1 MNLPRFAPLSGIVF
15 VVGLIVGF
23 GVLGGDT
30 PGTDDSGA
38 TITNYYNDHQG
49 KEIAAIVVV
58 AISIVFLALF
68 AVALR
73 EYLRG
78 AGRDGDFWPTVALVG
93 GAVAVAGFFAAGSVH
108 IALIEGADKHFAP
121 GAMVALNVL
130 DNDNFI
136 GFTIPLAIMLFGA
149 AGATLKGGAPLP
161 KWLGWTALI
170 LGILF
175 FAGPIGFAA
184 FILSGIWI
192 IIASVLMYQRAGA
205 PATTA

>member
-15 VVGLIVGF
+15 VLGMIVGF

-30 PGTDDSGA
+30 PGTDDSA
-38 TITNYYNDHQG
+38 AKIVSYYNDHQG

-78 AGRDGDFWPTVALVG
+78 VGRDGDFWPTVALVG
-93 GAVAVAGFFAAGSVH
+93 GAVAVAGLFAAGGVH
-108 IALIEGADKHFAP
+108 AALIEGADKHFAA
-121 GAMVALNVL
+121 GAMVALNAL
-130 DNDNFI
+130 DSWNFI

-161 KWLGWTALI
+161 KWLGWIALI

-184 FILSGIWI
+184 FMLTGIWI
-192 IIASVLMYQRAGA
+192 IIASIVMYQRSGA
-205 PATTA
+205 AATA